1 MDVGVWLEGLGL
13 GQYAEVF
20 AENDIDAKTLCE
32 LTGDDLKELGV
43 ASLGHRKKLLGATAR
58 LSHADHDSHEVPVAA
73 ASLEGE
79 RRQVTVLFADLAGY
93 TKLSSELGA
102 EETHALLNHYF
113 EAVDSI
119 VEDYGGTIDKHIGDA
134 VMAVF
139 GAPIAHD
146 NDPLRGVRAAFDIQ
160 QSMTALSGKVGHS
173 LRSHIG
179 IASGQ
184 VVASGTGSD
193 AHRAYTVTGDSV
205 NLASRLVHLAAA
217 GETVVSDAVWHA
229 VSGHVDGD
237 ALGQVAV
244 KGLDQQVHAWRVRT
258 LLGVAAEV
266 VRSAFVGRRSELRQ
280 FSGMVETC
288 RETGNGETVV
298 LRGEA
303 GIGKTRL
310 VEELTA
316 IAKEQGFGS
325 HKGLVVDFG
334 AGKDQDAIRSLVRS
348 LLGISLDVEEAQ
360 RRAAADQ
367 AVAEGALEPNQRVLL
382 NDLLGLPHPV
392 ELRAMYDAMDNATR
406 NNGKRE
412 VVTRLIR
419 GVSARAPVLLIV
431 EDVHWADPL
440 VLAHLA
446 AMTAAVGDCPAVLVI
461 TTRIE
466 GDPLDQAW
474 RATTRGA
481 PLTTID
487 LGPLREAEVNEL
499 AGGFFDATSHYVQN
513 CIERA
518 EGNPLFLEQLLRNAE
533 EAESDDV
540 PASIQSLVLARMDR
554 LDPEEKKAL
563 QAASVIGQHFSLDTL
578 QHLLDAPGYTCKS
591 LIEHYLVR
599 PEGGEYIFANALIQE
614 GVYSSLLTPKAQ
626 DLHKRLAKWFAERD
640 FNLRAQHLDRAS
652 DPAAPQAYLEAARIQ
667 ASDYHYELALRFV
680 RRGLELARTA
690 ADKFALTCW
699 KGELLHDL
707 GSVAASVE
715 AYREALKI
723 ADDDIRKCTAW
734 VGLAG
739 GLRVTDDIDGALQAL
754 DLAETAAKSHDLPL
768 ELSRI
773 HHLRGNLYFPLGKTD
788 SCLQQHEMALERARQ
803 AESPE
808 SEARALGG
816 LGDAEY
822 ARGRMRS
829 AHRYFNECV
838 QLSRK
843 QGFGRIEV
851 ANFSMLGDTRLYLLA
866 LQGSV
871 DDSLAAIEAA
881 ARVSH
886 HRAELIAQ
894 LHLYFALF
902 DKFEM
907 DRAKEHIER
916 AQALVQVLG
925 ARRFEALNLA
935 FTARILHTKGHQSEA
950 IDVARQ
956 AMAISRET
964 AVSYCGPWVLGPI
977 ALITNDAHERQEALD
992 EGEQLLHAGSLGHN
1006 HFWFYRDAMD
1016 AALDDS
1022 DWDSVERYAA
1032 ALETYTSAEPLPWTS
1047 LFIAKG
1053 RALAKFGRGKSDDA
1067 TMEELQ
1073 HLLDE
1078 AKRVGLIMALPALEG
1093 ALGTA

>member
-1 MDVGVWLEGLGL
+1 MDVRVWLDGLGL
-13 GQYAEVF
+13 GQYAEAF
-20 AENDIDAKTLCE
+20 AQNDIDAETLRE

-43 ASLGHRKKLLGATAR
+43 TSLGHRKKLLGATAG
-58 LSHADHDSHEVPVAA
+58 LSYADNMAAETPAA
-73 ASLEGE
+73 APTLEGE

-113 EAVDSI
+113 EAVDGI

-160 QSMTALSGKVGHS
+160 RKMTELSDVVGHP

-193 AHRAYTVTGDSV
+193 AHREYTVTGDSV
-205 NLASRLVHLAAA
+205 NLASRLVGLANA
-217 GETVVSDAVWHA
+217 GETIVSDAVWRA
-229 VSGHVDGD
+229 VGAHVDGD
-237 ALGQVAV
+237 TFGEVAV
-244 KGLDQQVHAWRVRT
+244 KGLDQRVRAWRLRA
-258 LLGVAAEV
+258 LRGVAVEV
-266 VRSAFVGRRSELRQ
+266 ARSAFVGRRSELRQ
-280 FSGMVETC
+280 FSGAIETC
-288 RETGNGETVV
+288 RETGNGAAVV
-298 LRGEA
+298 VRGEA
-303 GIGKTRL
+303 GIGKSRL
-310 VEELTA
+310 VEEFKA
-316 IAKEQGFGS
+316 IANEHGFAN
-325 HKGLVVDFG
+325 HKGLVLDFG
-334 AGKDQDAIRSLVRS
+334 VGKGQDAIRSLVRS
-348 LLGISLDVEEAQ
+348 LLGVAPDGDETR

-367 AVAEGALEPNQRVLL
+367 AVAEGALESDQRVLL
-382 NDLLGLPHPV
+382 NDLLGLPQPI

-406 NNGKRE
+406 ISGKRE
-412 VVTRLIR
+412 VVAKLIT
-419 GVSARAPVLLIV
+419 GVSAQAPIMLIV
-431 EDVHWADPL
+431 EDVHWADSL

-446 AMTAAVGDCPAVLVI
+446 AMTATVGDCPAVLVM
-461 TTRIE
+461 TSRIE
-466 GDPLDQAW
+466 GDPLGQTW
-474 RATTRGA
+474 RATTGNA
-481 PLTTID
+481 PLMTID
-487 LGPLREAEVNEL
+487 LRPLRESEAKEL
-499 AGGFFDATSHYVQN
+499 AGGFIDATSRYVQN

-533 EAESDDV
+533 EAETDDV
-540 PASIQSLVLARMDR
+540 PASIQSLVLARVDR
-554 LDPEEKKAL
+554 LDPADKKAL
-563 QAASVIGQHFSLDTL
+563 QAASVIGQRFSLDTL
-578 QHLLDAPGYTCKS
+578 RHLLGAPSYAYTA

-599 PEGGEYIFANALIQE
+599 PEAGDYIFANALIQE
-614 GVYSSLLTPKAQ
+614 CIYSSLLKPKAREF
-626 DLHKRLAKWFAERD
+626 HRRLAEWFGERD
-640 FNLRAQHLDRAS
+640 PILCAQHFDRAD
-652 DPAAPQAYLEAARIQ
+652 DPAAPQAYLEAARMQ
-667 ASDYHYELALRFV
+667 ASEYHYESALRSV

-690 ADKFALTCW
+690 TDKFALTCW

-707 GSVAASVE
+707 GSVATSVE
-715 AYREALKI
+715 AYREALEI
-723 ADDDIRKCTAW
+723 ADDDILRCTAW
-734 VGLAG
+734 IGLAG
-739 GLRVTDDIDGALQAL
+739 GMRVTDDIDGALQAL
-754 DLAETAAKSHDLPL
+754 DQAETAATSHDLTL

-773 HHLRGNLYFPLGKTD
+773 HHLRGNLYFPLGKID
-788 SCLQQHEMALERARQ
+788 SCLQQHEMALECARQ
-803 AESPE
+803 AKSPE

-822 ARGRMRS
+822 ARGRMNT
-829 AHRYFNECV
+829 AYRYFNECI

-851 ANFSMLGDTRLYLLA
+851 ANFSMLGDTRLYLLE

-871 DDSLAAIEAA
+871 DDGLAAIEAA

-894 LHLYFALF
+894 LHLYFTLF
-902 DKFEM
+902 DKSEM
-907 DRAKEHIER
+907 ERAKEHIKR
-916 AQALVQVLG
+916 AQILVQDLG

-935 FTARILHTKGHQSEA
+935 FTARILHAEGNQSEA
-950 IDVARQ
+950 VDLVRQ

-977 ALITNDAHERQEALD
+977 ALITNDPHERQEALD
-992 EGEQLLHAGSLGHN
+992 EGEQLLHAGSVGHN

-1016 AALDDS
+1016 AALNDS

-1032 ALETYTSAEPLPWTS
+1032 ALENYTSAEPLPWTTF
-1047 LFIAKG
+1047 FITKG
-1053 RALAKFGRGKSDDA
+1053 RALAKFGRGKRDDA
-1067 TMEELQ
+1067 TMEELR

-1078 AKRVGLIMALPALEG
+1078 AERTGLNTALPALEE